1 MLEVWLGDGL
11 GLGLAAG
18 EGLGLG
24 ATGGAATGDGDGE
37 GEGEGEGGFGDEAL
51 LEEVREELDER
62 KGVDWELGGLGELRE
77 EMDVFE

>member
-1 MLEVWLGDGL
+1 MLQAEAPPFDCF
-11 GLGLAAG
+11 
-18 EGLGLG
+18 EE
-24 ATGGAATGDGDGE
+24 GDGDGE